1 MQMLSGTDLQ
11 VSMVDWGQPDVMPG
25 RGTALLVGAT
35 AGRILREPGF
45 TGDVIAV
52 GSKAAFIISSHGRV
66 VAFSRLDQQ
75 PHPRAVL
82 SSLDLGA
89 LSVGMPVRVQGEEV
103 LFGGAETLSMEQA
116 RCWQRLPVG
125 PGRGVSLRDA
135 SRGFGMVL
143 SAALAMHEGENL
155 GSALPAIAAG
165 SASVISNRLSP
176 NASPLI
182 AAAMEHVGRIVPVCR
197 WGRLDLA
204 MTYAEDLIGLGP
216 GLTPSGDDFV
226 GGLLFAAYHL
236 NEAFPGEFIWD
247 AEAVGGLISRSRSMT
262 HPISHALLSDHAQ
275 GQSYEAV
282 HDLMDGMLT
291 GNEELHAEALVTRV
305 TSIGSSS
312 GWDMLAGLLT
322 AMLLVT
328 RGIETQEGK

>member
-1 MQMLSGTDLQ
+1 MQKLSGTDLPAPK
-11 VSMVDWGQPDVMPG
+11 VDSGKSDWMPG
-25 RGTALLVGAT
+25 RRTALLVGAT

-52 GSKAAFIISSHGRV
+52 GSKAAFVISSNSRV
-66 VAFSRLDQQ
+66 VAFSNPDQQ

-82 SSLDLGA
+82 STLDLGA

-103 LFGGAETLSMEQA
+103 LFGGKEILSLEA
-116 RCWQRLPVG
+116 TRCWQRLPVG
-125 PGRGVSLRDA
+125 PGQGVSLVDA
-135 SRGFGMVL
+135 SRGFGRVL
-143 SAALAMHEGENL
+143 NAALAMHEGDNL
-155 GSALPAIAAG
+155 GSALPAIEAG
-165 SASVISNRLSP
+165 SASVGSNRLPP

-182 AAAMEHVGRIVPVCR
+182 AAAMEHVRRIVPVCR
-197 WGRLDLA
+197 SGRLDLA

-236 NEAFPGEFIWD
+236 NEAFPGEFVWD
-247 AEAVGGLISRSRSMT
+247 GEAVGALISRSRSMT

-275 GQSYEAV
+275 GQSYEAI

-291 GNEELHAEALVTRV
+291 GHGELDAVALVTGV

-328 RGIETQEGK
+328 RGIEPQEGL

>member
-1 MQMLSGTDLQ
+1 MQKLSGTDLPAPKGD
-11 VSMVDWGQPDVMPG
+11 SGKSDGMPG
-25 RGTALLVGAT
+25 RRTALLVGAT
-35 AGRILREPGF
+35 AGRILWEPEF

-52 GSKAAFIISSHGRV
+52 ASKAAFVISNHSLI
-66 VAFSRLDQQ
+66 VAFSRADQQ

-82 SSLDLGA
+82 STLDLNA

-103 LFGGAETLSMEQA
+103 LFGGGETLSLEPT
-116 RCWQRLPVG
+116 RCWQRRPVG
-125 PGRGVSLRDA
+125 AGQGVSLVDA
-135 SRGFGMVL
+135 SRGFGRIL

-165 SASVISNRLSP
+165 SASAGSNRLPP

-182 AAAMEHVGRIVPVCR
+182 AAAMEHVWRIVPVCR
-197 WGRLDLA
+197 SGRLDLA
-204 MTYAEDLIGLGP
+204 MTYADNLIGLGP

-236 NEAFPGEFIWD
+236 NEAFPGELIWD
-247 AEAVGGLISRSRSMT
+247 GEAVVGLISRSRSMT

-275 GQSYEAV
+275 GQSYEAI

-291 GNEELHAEALVTRV
+291 GHGELDAVALVTGV

-328 RGIETQEGK
+328 RGIEPQEGW